1 MTGPAAYRHV
11 QVYTTLWL
19 VLPMAAVVTLGVA
32 LVSGPLDLSNVAL
45 LSLPLLLGALLL
57 LGRLLIELDGQHLR
71 WQFGYVGWLRWQLA
85 LADIRQVERSK
96 APAMAGSGIK
106 GSRRKRLYNVTIGGP
121 ALLLTL
127 HDGRTVMLGTPE
139 PERLAAFIEARLP
152 RPQ

>member
-71 WQFGYVGWLRWQLA
+71 WQFGYVGWPRWQLA

-121 ALLLTL
+121 AVLLTL